1 MKDDEKR
8 GETPRFLL
16 CFFPRKYK
24 YKYLA
29 WGLQCGVPSGRL
41 PRRFAPRNDIECV
54 ARKAHIIFV
63 EMRAYS

>member
-1 MKDDEKR
+1 MTKNEAKHLVFLFR
-8 GETPRFLL
+8 FSPR
-16 CFFPRKYK
+16 K

-54 ARKAHIIFV
+54 ARKAHITFV